1 MKQEPIPSQT
11 TARLY
16 QHPTVEEQRSSRL
29 AVFTANAIDFIKFV
43 ALSLIL
49 WLITTALIN
58 WLTQPQTYKRQNPIN
73 NINLTFDLNN
83 TNISLKKSSIFRQDI
98 ALDLPVNT

>member
-29 AVFTANAIDFIKFV
+29 AVFKANAIDFIKFV

-49 WLITTALIN
+49 WLITTTLIN
-58 WLTQPQTYKRQNPIN
+58 WLSQPQTHEWQNPIN
-73 NINLTFDLNN
+73 NIDLTFDLNN
-83 TNISLKKSSIFRQDI
+83 TNINLKKSSIFQQDI